1 MKMYV
6 KINEERDY
14 MQKVIGEINA
24 KKLQFVIIGL
34 TFWIAFLYNMLSP
47 YATDDYAYMFSA
59 VTGDRI
65 TGILQILPSLW
76 DDYLHIHG
84 RIVPHFFLQLFMI
97 GPKWIFNLANAGVFT
112 YMIWLVL
119 TIGEKKGKFNFL
131 LWLAVL
137 IALWSY
143 LPAYGQVF
151 LWMSGSVN
159 YCWAFVFALLFIRFY
174 IRLYQN
180 PDEIINAKQMA
191 GLCIY
196 GLFFG
201 AYSELVSFPTVF
213 TGFVLLCLVM
223 YEKHSIKYYWQYL
236 LPIVFAAAGYLTMLL
251 SPAQQSRQADDVS
264 VGAVI
269 KRFIS
274 VFEVYYDAFDT
285 LLITWAVLLA
295 ISVCYK
301 INKKQLII
309 SVSFMLISILSMSL
323 LSVTSYTASRHYAIN
338 AFFIITAIVVLMK
351 AGLEKDSVRCT
362 AYCICAYVIMSN
374 IWCLWE
380 GTYDIYSVYQQ
391 QNQREVYIYS
401 EKNSGNDG
409 VLYVPMITSETKYSC
424 KYDLI
429 DLQTDSTY
437 AWPNSAIAKY
447 YGIQEIYGIR

>member
-1 MKMYV
+1 MMYV
-6 KINEERDY
+6 KSNEERDY
-14 MQKVIGEINA
+14 MQKVIDAIKA
-24 KKLQFVIIGL
+24 KKLQFVMIGL
-34 TFWIAFLYNMLSP
+34 TFLIASLYNMLSP
-47 YATDDYAYMFSA
+47 YTTDDYAYMFSA
-59 VTGDRI
+59 VTGDKI
-65 TGILQILPSLW
+65 TDVFQILESLW
-76 DDYLHIHG
+76 DDYLHVHG

-97 GPKWIFNLANAGVFT
+97 GPKWIFNLVNAGMFT

-119 TIGEKKGKFNFL
+119 TIGEKKRKFYFL
-131 LWLAVL
+131 LWLAVPV
-137 IALWSY
+137 ALWSY

-191 GLCIY
+191 GLCVY

-201 AYSELVSFPTVF
+201 AYSELVSFPIVF
-213 TGFVLLCLVM
+213 TSFFLLCLVM
-223 YEKHSIKYYWQYL
+223 YKKHTIKKYWKYL
-236 LPIVFAAAGYLTMLL
+236 LPIVVAAVGYLTMLL

-264 VGAVI
+264 AGAVI

-323 LSVTSYTASRHYAIN
+323 LSVTSYIAARHYAVN
-338 AFFIITAIVVLMK
+338 AFFIIVAIVILLR
-351 AGLEKDSVRCT
+351 AGLEQENIRCVT
-362 AYCICAYVIMSN
+362 YCICAYVLVSS

-391 QNQREVYIYS
+391 HGWREEYIYS
-401 EKNSGNDG
+401 EIEKGNDE
-409 VLYVPMITSETKYSC
+409 VLYVPLITSQTKYSC

-437 AWPNSAIAKY
+437 TWPNSAIAKY
-447 YGIQEIYGIR
+447 YGIQEIYGMH